1 MYIKKIQMKNIGF
14 MIKEI
19 VADFKD
25 MFHKRISDVQGLT
38 DLPIVPWCY
47 TEEEF
52 RAMILN
58 KNDFISEVLKEG
70 MTI

>member
-1 MYIKKIQMKNIGF
+1 MHIDLV
-14 MIKEI
+14 I

-25 MFHKRISDVQGLT
+25 KFHKRISAVRGLT
-38 DLPIVPWCY
+38 DLPIEPWCY

-52 RAMILN
+52 RAMIID
-58 KNDFISEVLKEG
+58 KNDVITEVLREG

>member
-1 MYIKKIQMKNIGF
+1 MHIDLV
-14 MIKEI
+14 I
-19 VADFKD
+19 VGDFKD
-25 MFHKRISDVQGLT
+25 KFHKRISVVRDLT
-38 DLPIVPWCY
+38 DLPIEPWCY

-58 KNDFISEVLKEG
+58 KNDFITEVLKEG

>member
-1 MYIKKIQMKNIGF
+1 MHIDLV
-14 MIKEI
+14 I

-25 MFHKRISDVQGLT
+25 KFHKRIPDVLGLT

-47 TEEEF
+47 TEEAF
-52 RAMILN
+52 REMIIS
-58 KNDFISEVLKEG
+58 KNDVITEVLKEG